1 MSGISKGFSLIQLVI
16 VIAIMGILA
25 TVTLPRLKKRGAS
38 PRDEFATSLN
48 ALTQMA
54 YSNALATGK
63 IHRVL
68 FNFKNNTVSVEMAED
83 KPDTTG
89 QLKFAPVKSDYFKSS
104 INWPINFEMRN
115 FFIKGKDEL
124 LGGNTPKV
132 WFFITPEGLAQE
144 IVINT
149 SDTSNEDE
157 FALVLN
163 PFTAQFKV
171 YNAFQQKP

>member
-1 MSGISKGFSLIQLVI
+1 MPGISKGFSLIQLVI

-25 TVTLPRLKKRGAS
+25 TVAVPRLNRRGTS
-38 PRDEFATSLN
+38 PRDEFATLLN

-54 YSNALATGK
+54 YNNALATGK

-68 FNFKNNTVSVEMAED
+68 FNFKNNTVSVEAEQD
-83 KPDTTG
+83 KRDTAG

-104 INWPINFEMRN
+104 INWPTNFEMRN
-115 FFIKGKDEL
+115 FYIKGKDEL
-124 LGGNTPKV
+124 VGGNTPKV

-144 IVINT
+144 IVINS

-157 FALVLN
+157 FGLVLN